1 MCAYLYQ
8 GEKKNEISDLCGWGS
23 SLPSVSSTLT
33 LHLTAQECRI
43 ALGSL
48 VAKKNKPLCKIY
60 FYSLGAVELI
70 RSAGVLCV
78 AYLVCSDLAWRGGER
93 CCEKGN

>member
-1 MCAYLYQ
+1 MWVGQLPP
-8 GEKKNEISDLCGWGS
+8 ISI
-23 SLPSVSSTLT
+23 
-33 LHLTAQECRI
+33 LHSHLASHSPGMRI

-48 VAKKNKPLCKIY
+48 VAKKNKPLCKIH

-78 AYLVCSDLAWRGGER
+78 AYLVCSDLAWRGGAR